1 MVWSSA
7 FRRIGVIATFSALR
21 RDSEQGTMQQHLL
34 TILILL
40 PVVGA
45 GTTVIYSLTPG
56 ARDSHHRWIALVFT
70 TLSFLVSL
78 WLIQGA
84 GGAMAAFR
92 FSENYTWVNAIGA
105 RYHVGV
111 DGISLWLVLL
121 TTLLMPIAILSSWT
135 AITKRQIT
143 YYALMLLLE
152 SAMIGVF
159 VSLDLLLFYLFFEA
173 SLVPMFFLI
182 GVWGGERRVYAAVKF
197 FIYTAVGSLL
207 MLVGIL
213 ALYFIHQRATG
224 IGTFDYTVLT
234 ETLSGGLMIISP
246 RTEFWLFL
254 AFALAFCIKVPLWP
268 LHTWLPDAHTEAPT
282 AGSVIL
288 AGVLLKMGTYGL
300 LRFNFGLF
308 PAASRQFAPLMI
320 TLAVI
325 GIIYGALVAMVQP
338 DVKRLVAY
346 SSVSHMGFVVLGLFS
361 FTELGMQGALYQ
373 MLNHGV
379 STGALFL
386 FVGFIYE
393 RRHTRQILDFGGL
406 ATPMPWFSTLFV
418 IASLSS
424 IGLPFL
430 NGFVGE
436 FLIMLGSWTSNAVQH
451 AWIVTMLAGTGV
463 IWAAVYM
470 LWMLQRVVFG
480 KVTNPE
486 NAKLRD
492 LNARE
497 IGLLVPLVILMLFMG
512 VYPRVFLDRS
522 QASVEEVRVRLAE
535 SRGGGTVA
543 GVPADDKTLT
553 R

>member
-1 MVWSSA
+1 MSY
-7 FRRIGVIATFSALR
+7 
-21 RDSEQGTMQQHLL
+21 LL

-40 PVVGA
+40 PVAGALALVG
-45 GTTVIYSLTPG
+45 YSFVSS
-56 ARDSHHRWIALVFT
+56 RREEHYRWIALVVTVATFA
-70 TLSFLVSL
+70 VSL
-78 WLIQGA
+78 VLLRGVGA
-84 GGAMAAFR
+84 SGAEFR
-92 FSENYTWVNAIGA
+92 FEQNISWIGSIGA
-105 RYHVGV
+105 RYHVAV
-111 DGISLWLVLL
+111 DGVSLWLVLL
-121 TTLLMPIAILSSWT
+121 TTLMMPISVLSSWT
-135 AITKRQIT
+135 AVRKRQLS
-143 YYALMLLLE
+143 YYAFLLILE

-182 GVWGGERRVYAAVKF
+182 GIWGGERRIYAAIKF

-207 MLVGIL
+207 MLAAIL
-213 ALYFIHQRATG
+213 SLYFIYH
-224 IGTFDYTVLT
+224 TFDYATLLQAISASPLT
-234 ETLSGGLMIISP
+234 E
-246 RTEFWLFL
+246 RAEFWLFL
-254 AFALAFCIKVPLWP
+254 AFALAFCIKVPLFP
-268 LHTWLPDAHTEAPT
+268 FHTWLPDAHTEAPT

-300 LRFNFGLF
+300 MRFNIALF
-308 PAASRQFAPLMI
+308 PNAARWWAPVI
-320 TLAVI
+320 IALAVI

-338 DVKRLVAY
+338 DFKRLVAY

-393 RRHTRQILDFGGL
+393 RRHTRMISEFGGL
-406 ATPMPWFSTLFV
+406 SKPMPWYATLFV
-418 IASLSS
+418 FASLSS

-436 FLIMLGSWTSNAVQH
+436 FFILLGTWTSRVVEH
-451 AWIVTMLAGTGV
+451 PWIVTMLAATGV

-480 KVTNPE
+480 PITNPE
-486 NAKLRD
+486 NAGLSD
-492 LNARE
+492 LNKRE
-497 IGLLVPLVILMLFMG
+497 LGLLVPLLVLMLFMG

-522 QASVEEVRVRLAE
+522 KPSVETIRARVSTSPAGGSYTTEVR
-535 SRGGGTVA
+535 
-543 GVPADDKTLT
+543 
-553 R
+553 

>member
-1 MVWSSA
+1 M
-7 FRRIGVIATFSALR
+7 
-21 RDSEQGTMQQHLL
+21 EQHLL
-34 TILILL
+34 TVIILVPVIGALATVAYSLL
-40 PVVGA
+40 PSRRESN
-45 GTTVIYSLTPG
+45 YK
-56 ARDSHHRWIALVFT
+56 WIALAFT
-70 TLSFLVSL
+70 VLDFALSLPLIRGVTAGSKDFHFVDNVL
-78 WLIQGA
+78 WIG
-84 GGAMAAFR
+84 
-92 FSENYTWVNAIGA
+92 TIGA

-111 DGISLWLVLL
+111 DGISLWLVIL
-121 TTLLMPIAILSSWT
+121 TTLLMPIAVLSSWT
-135 AITKRQIT
+135 AIHKRQLA
-143 YYALMLLLE
+143 YYVFLLLLAG
-152 SAMIGVF
+152 AMIGVF

-182 GVWGGERRVYAAVKF
+182 GIWGGERRIYAAVKF

-207 MLVGIL
+207 MLVGII
-213 ALYFIHQRATG
+213 ALYYIY
-224 IGTFDYTVLT
+224 GTFDYVTILQAMRTGVA
-234 ETLSGGLMIISP
+234 TLPP

-254 AFALAFCIKVPLWP
+254 AFAFAFCIKVPLFP

-300 LRFNFGLF
+300 LRFNLGFF
-308 PAASRQFAPLMI
+308 PDMSRKFAPVMI
-320 TLAVI
+320 TLAII

-361 FTELGMQGALYQ
+361 FTELGMQGSLYQ

-393 RRHTRQILDFGGL
+393 RRHTRKIDEFGGL
-406 ATPMPWFSTLFV
+406 VTSMPWFSTLFV

-424 IGLPFL
+424 VGLPFL

-436 FLIMLGSWTSNAVQH
+436 FLILIGSWTTTAIEN
-451 AWIVTMLAGTGV
+451 AWIATMLAATGV

-480 KVTNPE
+480 KLTKPE
-486 NAKLRD
+486 NANLSD

-497 IGLLVPLVILMLFMG
+497 IGLMIPLLALMLFMG
-512 VYPRVFLDRS
+512 VYPRPFLDRS
-522 QASVEEVRVRLAE
+522 KGSVEEIRARVAAPPTGGSFASAPAPTIRKDSLA
-535 SRGGGTVA
+535 
-543 GVPADDKTLT
+543 P
-553 R
+553 

>member
-1 MVWSSA
+1 
-7 FRRIGVIATFSALR
+7 
-21 RDSEQGTMQQHLL
+21 MQNHLL

-45 GTTVIYSLTPG
+45 ATAIVYSLTPG
-56 ARDSHHRWIALVFT
+56 ARESHHRWIALGFT

-78 WLIQGA
+78 LLVSGSGSA
-84 GGAMAAFR
+84 LGAFR
-92 FSENYTWVNAIGA
+92 FEENYPWIAAIGA
-105 RYHVGV
+105 RYHLGV
-111 DGISLWLVLL
+111 DGISLWLVVL
-121 TTLLMPIAILSSWT
+121 TTLLMPIAVLSSWT
-135 AITKRQIT
+135 AVTKRQTI

-182 GVWGGERRVYAAVKF
+182 GVWGGERRIYAAVKF

-207 MLVGIL
+207 MLVGII
-213 ALYFIHQRATG
+213 AIYFIHQQATG
-224 IGTFDYTVLT
+224 IGTFDYAVLMESLRT
-234 ETLSGGLMIISP
+234 RLMVIAP
-246 RTEFWLFL
+246 RTELLLFA
-254 AFALAFCIKVPLWP
+254 AFAFAFCIKVPLWP
-268 LHTWLPDAHTEAPT
+268 FHTWLPDAHTEAPT

-308 PAASRQFAPLMI
+308 PNASRQMAPLVI

-361 FTELGMQGALYQ
+361 FTEQGMQGALYQ

-386 FVGFIYE
+386 FVGMIYE
-393 RRHTRQILDFGGL
+393 RRHTRMISDFGGL
-406 ATPMPWFSTLFV
+406 ARPMPWFSALFV

-436 FLIMLGSWTSNAVQH
+436 FLIMLGSWTTTAVSH
-451 AWIVTMLAGTGV
+451 PWIVTMLAGTGV

-480 KVTNPE
+480 TKTSEVNTR
-486 NAKLRD
+486 LSD

-497 IGLLVPLVILMLFMG
+497 IGLILPLLGLMLFMG
-512 VYPRVFLDRS
+512 VYPQTFLSRS
-522 QASVEEVRVRLAE
+522 RASIEAMRQ
-535 SRGGGTVA
+535 TVA
-543 GVPADDKTLT
+543 GPSVAPASVALDSSGPGNSSDSRESSKGVSIQK
-553 R
+553 